1 MIYKCGSALIR
12 LFLRRRKEPGAE
24 AELLTSPSGNRKSKI
39 VSLSRVKLRDRKS
52 KEQLG
57 RWGEKRCEKFLKR
70 KGLKTLTRN
79 FSCKTGEIDLVMVDS
94 DGTLVFVEVKTRA
107 SEDFSPSSRVGHL
120 PVESVVTKT
129 KQTRML
135 RTARYFLAT
144 NDIEDR
150 PYRFDVIT
158 IVLGEK
164 GRPQIRHYENAFVP

>member
-1 MIYKCGSALIR
+1 MIRKLLPNKRR
-12 LFLRRRKEPGAE
+12 LLADKE
-24 AELLTSPSGNRKSKI
+24 L
-39 VSLSRVKLRDRKS
+39 
-52 KEQLG
+52 LG

-107 SEDFSPSSRVGHL
+107 NEDFSTS
-120 PVESVVTKT
+120 ESAVTKA
-129 KQTRML
+129 KKTRMF

-144 NDIEDR
+144 NNVENR
-150 PYRFDVIT
+150 PFRFDVIT

-164 GRPQIRHYENAFVP
+164 GPEQIRHYENAFVS